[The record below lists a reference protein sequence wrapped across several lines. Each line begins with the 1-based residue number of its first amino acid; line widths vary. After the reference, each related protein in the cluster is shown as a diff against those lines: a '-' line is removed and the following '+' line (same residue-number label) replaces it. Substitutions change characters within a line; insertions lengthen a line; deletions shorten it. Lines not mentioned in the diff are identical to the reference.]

1 MYIFCK
7 TDIGKKRELNEDY
20 VLVFKSPNYQLLIVA
35 DGMGGH
41 NGGEVASEIAATSIR
56 QYIFDNF
63 SNTEDKT
70 ELLRDAIVFANKEVY
85 RISQQNNKLSG
96 MGTTVTCC
104 LLIGNRAIVG
114 HVGDSRAYRITK
126 DYIIKVTED
135 HSFVQQ
141 LINKGTIT
149 QEEAANHP
157 QKNVITRAIGV
168 DEYVIVDIIDF
179 ELKDDETILL
189 CTDGLTNYISEGEI
203 KDIVL
208 NESDPVRVLIDKAN
222 ERGGADNISVIVA
235 QKEVGK

>member
-20 VLVFKSPNYQLLIVA
+20 VLVFKSPNYSLMIVA

-41 NGGEVASEIAATSIR
+41 NGGEVASEIASTTIKE
-56 QYIFDNF
+56 YIFNNF
-63 SNTEDKT
+63 SKTEDKL
-70 ELLRDAIVFANKEVY
+70 ELVRDAIVYANSVVYKISKENDNL
-85 RISQQNNKLSG
+85 RG
-96 MGTTVTCC
+96 MGTTITCC
-104 LLIGNRAIVG
+104 LLLDKRAIIG
-114 HVGDSRAYRITK
+114 HVGDSRAYRITD

-149 QEEAANHP
+149 KEEAVNHP
-157 QKNVITRAIGV
+157 QKNLITRAIGV
-168 DEYVIVDIIDF
+168 DEYVMVDIVDF
-179 ELKDDETILL
+179 ELKDNEIILL
-189 CTDGLTNYISEGEI
+189 CTDGLTNYISEEEI
-203 KDIVL
+203 KEIVL
-208 NESDPVRVLIDKAN
+208 KEKDPIKTLIDTAN